1 MSGRA
6 QRCSQGTPGISAPE
20 DVLPV
25 VHHRSAADVAV
36 DLSSC
41 DREPIHI
48 PGAVQPH
55 GVLIAVD
62 AVSRRI
68 LQISENSGLVLGRE
82 PADLLHG
89 YADALVGADA
99 YAALLRTT
107 SDAAHAG
114 DAIPVEITDGGTRRA
129 FDGIAHAAHDGVT
142 IVELEPAEPPSI
154 PALERFFS
162 IVRRGLVSVQEATTV
177 AQVCD
182 VAAREFA
189 WLAGFDRTMVYR
201 FDRDWNGEV
210 VSEQRDDALP
220 PFLGLHY
227 PASDVPR
234 QARELY
240 RRNVLRMIPDAR
252 YTPARIV
259 PSHNPLTEA
268 PLDLSGSVLRSVSP
282 IHLEYL
288 ANMNVAATLTASLLK
303 HGELWGMIAA
313 HHRTPRFVPYRVRVA
328 CEMLARTASLRI
340 AALEEREELAQR
352 LRLRSLQPALLEAV
366 AKDGSF
372 TDAIT
377 RGTQMLDVTGAEGA
391 VIKTEG
397 EPILIGRTPRLRHV
411 RRILA
416 WLDERGGR
424 DADQP
429 FISDALALMN
439 PDFAEFACEA
449 SGLLAVPLTTTS
461 GGWLL
466 WFRPEMVRTV
476 LWGGDPR
483 KPVAQG
489 EGERISPRRS
499 FEAWK
504 EIVRRHARPWEAS
517 QIDAAIELRRLLSDV
532 MMRRAREY
540 AKLNAELAR
549 SNQELE
555 SFAHIASHDLKEPLR
570 GIANYATFLRD
581 DYAQHLDEH
590 GKEIVDS
597 MHALAKRMA
606 SQIDSMLELA
616 RVGADEPSGRNTDL
630 GHALD
635 DALALLAPRIAEEH
649 AEIRRA
655 GPLPQAAISPARAR
669 EIFINLIGNAIKYNT
684 SDPKIVEIG
693 VSDRVPPPTARGASQ
708 AGVPMVALF
717 VRDNGIGIREKHFE
731 TVFRMFKRLHA
742 QDRFGGGT
750 GSGLAITRKIVEQNG
765 GVMWVESETDRG
777 STFFFTVPVSG
788 E

>member
-1 MSGRA
+1 M
-6 QRCSQGTPGISAPE
+6 E
-20 DVLPV
+20 DALSV
-25 VHHRSAADVAV
+25 VHHRPAADVAV
-36 DLSSC
+36 DLSTC

-62 AVSRRI
+62 PMSRRI
-68 LQISENSGLVLGRE
+68 LQVSENSGALLGRE
-82 PADLLHG
+82 AAELLHG
-89 YADALVGADA
+89 YADALLGAET
-99 YAALLRTT
+99 YADLIRTT
-107 SDAAHAG
+107 TDAAHEG
-114 DAIPVEITDGGTRRA
+114 DAVPVEITAGGERRA
-129 FDGIAHAAHDGVT
+129 FDGIAHAAHGAVA
-142 IVELEPAEPPSI
+142 IIELEPSEPPSI
-154 PALERFFS
+154 AMLERFFS
-162 IVRRGLVSVQEATTV
+162 IVRRGLARVQEATTV
-177 AQVCD
+177 ARVCD
-182 VAAREFA
+182 VAAFEFA

-210 VSEQRDDALP
+210 VAEQRDDALP

-227 PASDVPR
+227 PATDVPR

-240 RRNVLRMIPDAR
+240 RRNVLRLIPDAR

-259 PSHNPLTEA
+259 PSHNPLTEM
-268 PLDLSGSVLRSVSP
+268 PLDLSRSVLRSVSP

-288 ANMNVAATLTASLLK
+288 ANMNVGATLTASLLK

-340 AALEEREELAQR
+340 TALEERDELAQR
-352 LRLRSLQPALLEAV
+352 LQLRSLQPALLEAV

-372 TDAIT
+372 TDAIA
-377 RGTQMLDVTGAEGA
+377 RGRQLLDVADAEGA

-397 EPILIGRTPRLRHV
+397 EPMLIGRTPRLRHV

-424 DADQP
+424 DTDQP

-439 PDFAEFACEA
+439 PEFAEFAAEA

-466 WFRPEMVRTV
+466 WFRPELVRTV

-483 KPVAQG
+483 KPVGEG

-504 EIVRRHARPWEAS
+504 EVVRQHARPWEAS

-532 MMRRAREY
+532 MMRRAREF

-581 DYAQHLDEH
+581 DHGQHLDEK
-590 GKEIVDS
+590 GLEIVGS
-597 MHALAKRMA
+597 MYALAKRMA

-630 GHALD
+630 THALD
-635 DALALLAPRIAEEH
+635 DALALLDPRIAEER
-649 AEIRRA
+649 AEITR
-655 GPLPQAAISPARAR
+655 PETLPHAAISPARAR
-669 EIFINLIGNAIKYNT
+669 EIFINLIGNALKYNT

-693 VSDRVPPPTARGASQ
+693 VADRVPPATVRGANQ
-708 AGVPMVALF
+708 AGGPMVTIF
-717 VRDNGIGIREKHFE
+717 VKDNGIGIRQKHFE

-765 GVMWVESETDRG
+765 GVMWIESEPDRG
-777 STFFFTVPVSG
+777 STFFFTVPVFG
-788 E
+788 A